1 METEH
6 MTSSGPGIVFMGT
19 PEFAVESL
27 KRILEAGYLVR
38 GVVTAPDK
46 PSGRGLKLHPPP
58 VKEFALEHNLPV
70 LQPLKLKDPG
80 FLSELKGM
88 HADLQVVVAFRML
101 PEEVWNM
108 PPLGTFNLHASL
120 LPDYRGAAP
129 INWVIMNGET
139 RTGVTTFFLNHE
151 IDKGSV
157 IFTEETGIGA
167 QETAGMLHDR
177 LMVTGAGLVVKTIDA
192 IATGKVTTTDQHF
205 MASNNLLHQAPK
217 IFRNDCRI
225 RWELDNHTLYN
236 FIRGLSP
243 FPAAWC
249 ELVDSRGKVLHVRIY
264 FAETEQGLPGGQPG
278 SCETDGK
285 SYLRVATGNGYIRI
299 RSIHLEGKRQMEV
312 SEFLRGYPQISQCR
326 FQ

>member
-1 METEH
+1 MAT
-6 MTSSGPGIVFMGT
+6 SGPGIVFMGT

-27 KRILEAGYLVR
+27 KRILEAGYPVR
-38 GVVTAPDK
+38 GVITSPDK

-58 VKEFALEHNLPV
+58 VKEFALKHNLPV

-80 FLSELKGM
+80 FLRELNDL

-101 PEEVWNM
+101 PEEVWSM

-129 INWVIMNGET
+129 INWAIMNGET

-157 IFTEETGIGA
+157 IFMEETEIGA
-167 QETAGMLHDR
+167 GETAGMLHDR
-177 LMVTGAGLVVKTIDA
+177 LMVTGASLVVKTIDA
-192 IATGKVTTTDQHF
+192 IATGKVITTDQQF
-205 MASNNLLHQAPK
+205 MTLNTTLHPAPK
-217 IFRNDCRI
+217 IFRDDRRI
-225 RWELDNHTLYN
+225 RWDLDNNTLYN

-243 FPAAWC
+243 FPAAWS
-249 ELVDSRGKVLHVRIY
+249 ELVDTRGKVLHVRIY
-264 FAETEQGLPGGQPG
+264 AGETVPGVAEGLPGT
-278 SCETDGK
+278 CETDGK
-285 SYLRVATGNGYIRI
+285 SYLRVATGNGFIRI
-299 RSIHLEGKRQMEV
+299 SSIQLEGKRQMDIP
-312 SEFLRGYPQISQCR
+312 EFLRGFPQIGQYR